1 MTPAVLE
8 ENALSPAVHSSVVRG
23 ELTELIDHLQADRRR
38 VDDPHYRAL
47 LQVSAEMLTGVR
59 NAFVNF
65 DEARRKIV
73 HLSQ

>member
-1 MTPAVLE
+1 MTTEVE
-8 ENALSPAVHSSVVRG
+8 ENDSLPAVHSSRVRG
-23 ELTELIDHLQADRRR
+23 ELKALIDHLQADCRR

-47 LQVSAEMLTGVR
+47 LQVSAEMLTGVHS
-59 NAFVNF
+59 AFVNF

>member
-1 MTPAVLE
+1 MTPAELE
-8 ENALSPAVHSSVVRG
+8 ENAASPAVHSGRVRG
-23 ELTELIDHLQADRRR
+23 ELKALIDHLQADHRRM
-38 VDDPHYRAL
+38 DDPHYRAM
-47 LQVSAEMLTGVR
+47 LQVSAEMLKGVH